1 MIERGPI
8 IRNLDKESEKMED
21 SNPQP
26 SAKTK
31 SDEAAH
37 DQGKLATRI
46 DRLLGGLIDFGILL
60 IPCALLYVIL
70 AIVLG
75 LFGLDGSTFL
85 ERMIINIVASV
96 CGMAL
101 FLAINFRF
109 LKTGQTVG
117 KLVIGTRIVDENGS
131 LIPIDQLIVKRYLTI
146 WGASVVLSIIPILGI
161 LLIVDPLMIF
171 RENHKCL
178 HDELAG
184 SKVISLK

>member
-1 MIERGPI
+1 
-8 IRNLDKESEKMED
+8 MED
-21 SNPQP
+21 SKPQS
-26 SAKTK
+26 SAKTDV
-31 SDEAAH
+31 SESAV
-37 DQGKLATRI
+37 DQGKLATRVE
-46 DRLLGGLIDFGILL
+46 RLLGALIDGGVVLVPSGL
-60 IPCALLYVIL
+60 VYVIL

-75 LFGLDGSTFL
+75 LFGLDSTTFL
-85 ERMIINIVASV
+85 GRTILNIVASV

-109 LKTGQTVG
+109 LKTGQTIG
-117 KLVIGTRIVDENGS
+117 KLVIGTRIVAEDGS

-146 WGASVVLSIIPILGI
+146 WGASVVLSIIPYIGI
-161 LLIVDPLMIF
+161 IMIVDPLMIF